1 MYTILTYVLTYTHE
15 QKIEWRLW
23 YNKLLLHELSGKV
36 YFQPS
41 GLEFV
46 IEIKVVVGGDVTN
59 LGPWALR
66 INRNL

>member
-1 MYTILTYVLTYTHE
+1 MNNKT
-15 QKIEWRLW
+15 EWGLW

-46 IEIKVVVGGDVTN
+46 IEIKVAISGDVTN
-59 LGPWALR
+59 LGPWAL
-66 INRNL
+66 